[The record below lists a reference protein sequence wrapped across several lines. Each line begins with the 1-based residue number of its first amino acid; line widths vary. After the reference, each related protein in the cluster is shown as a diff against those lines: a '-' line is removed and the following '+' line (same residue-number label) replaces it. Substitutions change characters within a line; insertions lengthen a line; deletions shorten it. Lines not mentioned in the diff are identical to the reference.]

1 MSAENIW
8 LHNEI
13 NSLIK
18 STAYKLSQSL
28 IKIYGLVL
36 QDSFYFKMCYLNYA
50 WQGSWSDRVR

>member
-36 QDSFYFKMCYLNYA
+36 QDSFYFKMCYLN
-50 WQGSWSDRVR
+50 